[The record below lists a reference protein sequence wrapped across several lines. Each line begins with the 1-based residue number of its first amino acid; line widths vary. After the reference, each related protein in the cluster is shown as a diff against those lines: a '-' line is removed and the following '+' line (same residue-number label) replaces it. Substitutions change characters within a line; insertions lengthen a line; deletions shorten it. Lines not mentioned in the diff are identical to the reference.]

1 VCAPRSA
8 HQQRHQALKKDQLPE
23 DLATQIEVYDEES
36 QSDQEELDQ
45 RFSDMGVDDIE
56 CVLSST
62 IRPHYRERR
71 VLKLTHLV
79 ALLL

>member
-56 CVLSST
+56 CVLSSI
-62 IRPHYRERR
+62 IRPR
-71 VLKLTHLV
+71 
-79 ALLL
+79 